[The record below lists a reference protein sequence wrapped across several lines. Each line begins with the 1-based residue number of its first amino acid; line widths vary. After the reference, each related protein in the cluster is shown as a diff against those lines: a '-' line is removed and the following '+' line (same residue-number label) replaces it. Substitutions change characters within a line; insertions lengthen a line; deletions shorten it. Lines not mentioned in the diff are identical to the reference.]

1 MYKSG
6 LFKKL
11 FVILDEHYQFCMSKK
26 KHLMIGCSVSNQL
39 NTKFEYLLSVII
51 ANCGYLFSTFHG
63 CSSWVGENKLGLWR
77 RRCSARNYCG
87 KVAQRDRSP
96 LGTSLGT
103 HASRAPEYRSY
114 RFITSFSLVTLLW

>member
-51 ANCGYLFSTFHG
+51 ANCGCFLLSTVVHPGLAKTNSG
-63 CSSWVGENKLGLWR
+63 CGGD
-77 RRCSARNYCG
+77 
-87 KVAQRDRSP
+87 VAVQ
-96 LGTSLGT
+96 
-103 HASRAPEYRSY
+103 E
-114 RFITSFSLVTLLW
+114 I